1 MAITRKTRARS
12 KEGQFKGDDPSTPTV
27 NEAWVTAAS
36 LAEFIGI
43 DGNPARLEQA
53 IDLASAAAAAELGIP
68 SLPAVL
74 PHPLAQAVK
83 LLASKLLITDQ
94 LDEPPAAADLP
105 LVVRYY
111 LKVYAGAQG

>member
-1 MAITRKTRARS
+1 MTTRRKKAPAADPTAEPPAITA
-12 KEGQFKGDDPSTPTV
+12 D
-27 NEAWVTAAS
+27 S

-43 DGNPARLEQA
+43 DGDPERLQRA
-53 IDLASAAAAAELGIP
+53 VSLSTAAAAAEIGMP
-68 SLPAVL
+68 SLPADL

-83 LLASKLLITDQ
+83 LLAAKLLITDQ